1 LYLGQQFLVTLRDFA
16 HNARGLGEEV
26 VTTLSAMPRRR
37 ALFVTVLL
45 PFSFGYY
52 VSYLARS
59 VNAVLAPQLAA
70 EFALK
75 PADLGL
81 LTSIFFFTFAAC
93 QLPLGV
99 IFDRYGPRRVLS
111 GMMLISVLGSA
122 LFAVGTDFTTL
133 AIGRALM
140 GLGVAGCMMGAFQ
153 ATALW
158 WSKDRLPL
166 VNMVITF
173 AGALGALTAT
183 VPEQFIAD
191 LLGWR
196 AVLWALA
203 ILIGACAAMIFLV
216 VPEREELHNTRET
229 WWSQIAAFPL
239 ILRSRWFWGVG
250 MLMFMSSGIFL
261 SYQTLWAV
269 PWFRDVA
276 GLDPNGVANAMLALQ
291 FGMLVGAAGLGF
303 IADKL
308 RNRPDSATTVYAIG
322 MAAFFLLLIGML
334 VAPQYSAALWFLAM
348 VCGTAG
354 FLVFAIFAQ
363 HFPTALMARISALGN
378 LLVFVAAF
386 VGQWGIGAIIGLWP
400 ARGPGMY
407 DPAGH
412 RAALIVGIVL
422 GVAAFAFF
430 WWTRRTADRTPQ
442 E

>member
-1 LYLGQQFLVTLRDFA
+1 M
-16 HNARGLGEEV
+16 
-26 VTTLSAMPRRR
+26 TTLSAMPRAR

-70 EFALK
+70 DFALK

-111 GMMLISVLGSA
+111 GMMLISALGSA

-140 GLGVAGCMMGAFQ
+140 GIGVAGCMMGAFQ

-158 WSKDRLPL
+158 WTKDRLPL
-166 VNMVITF
+166 VNMAITF

-183 VPEQFIAD
+183 VPEQFLAD

-203 ILIGACAAMIFLV
+203 ILIVACAVMIFLV
-216 VPEREELHNTRET
+216 VPERALQNTGET
-229 WWSQIAAFPL
+229 WRSQIAAFPM
-239 ILRSRWFWGVG
+239 ILKSRWFWGVG
-250 MLMFMSSGIFL
+250 LLMFMSAGLFL

-276 GLDPNGVANAMLALQ
+276 GLDSNGVANAMLALQ
-291 FGMLVGAAGLGF
+291 FGMLVGAAVLGL

-322 MAAFFLLLIGML
+322 MALFFLLLIGML
-334 VAPQYSAALWFLAM
+334 VAPQYGALLWFLAM

-354 FLVFAIFAQ
+354 FLVFAIFAM
-363 HFPTALMARISALGN
+363 HFSTALMARVSALSN

-386 VGQWGIGAIIGLWP
+386 VGQWGIGAIT
-400 ARGPGMY
+400 
-407 DPAGH
+407 
-412 RAALIVGIVL
+412 ALI
-422 GVAAFAFF
+422 
-430 WWTRRTADRTPQ
+430 TRYR
-442 E
+442 

>member
-1 LYLGQQFLVTLRDFA
+1 M
-16 HNARGLGEEV
+16 
-26 VTTLSAMPRRR
+26 TTVALPRPR
-37 ALFVTVLL
+37 ALIVTVLL

-59 VNAVLAPQLAA
+59 VNAVLAPELAA

-81 LTSIFFFTFAAC
+81 LTSIFFFTFAAM

-99 IFDRYGPRRVLS
+99 IFDRYGPRRVLA
-111 GMMLISVLGSA
+111 GMMLISALGCA
-122 LFAVGTDFTTL
+122 LFAVGHDFTTL
-133 AIGRALM
+133 AMGRALM
-140 GLGVAGCMMGAFQ
+140 GVGVAGCMMGAFQ

-158 WSKDRLPL
+158 WTKDRLPL

-191 LLGWR
+191 LWGWR

-203 ILIGACAAMIFLV
+203 ILIVACAALIFFV
-216 VPEREELHNTRET
+216 VPERTAQNTGET

-239 ILRSRWFWGVG
+239 ILKSRWFWGVG
-250 MLMFMSSGIFL
+250 LLMFVSSGLFL

-276 GLDPNGVANAMLALQ
+276 GLDSDGVASAMLALQ
-291 FGMLVGAAGLGF
+291 FGMLVGAGGLGVV
-303 IADKL
+303 ADKL
-308 RNRPDSATTVYAIG
+308 RHRPDSATAVYAWG
-322 MAAFFLLLIGML
+322 MVAFFLLLAAML
-334 VAPQYSAALWFLAM
+334 AAPQYGAVLWFLAM
-348 VCGTAG
+348 VSGTAG
-354 FLVFAIFAQ
+354 FLVFAIFAL
-363 HFPTALMARISALGN
+363 HFPTALMARVAALSN

-386 VGQWGIGAIIGLWP
+386 VGQWGIGAIIGMWP
-400 ARGPGMY
+400 ARGPGLY

-422 GVAAFAFF
+422 GLAAFAFF
-430 WWTRRTADRTPQ
+430 WWTRRTARRTAA
-442 E
+442 

>member
-1 LYLGQQFLVTLRDFA
+1 MTTVTVAPR
-16 HNARGLGEEV
+16 AR
-26 VTTLSAMPRRR
+26 T
-37 ALFVTVLL
+37 LFVTVLL

-93 QLPLGV
+93 QLPLGL

-111 GMMLISVLGSA
+111 GAMLISALGSA
-122 LFAVGTDFTTL
+122 LFAVGADFTTL
-133 AIGRALM
+133 AVGRALM
-140 GLGVAGCMMGAFQ
+140 GAGVAGCMLGAFQ

-158 WSKDRLPL
+158 WTKDRLPL

-183 VPEQFIAD
+183 IPVQFVSD
-191 LLGWR
+191 LWGWR
-196 AVLWALA
+196 AVLWVVAL
-203 ILIGACAAMIFLV
+203 LVVLCAAMIYLV
-216 VPEREELHNTRET
+216 VPERPVQGAGET
-229 WWSQIAAFPL
+229 WRSQIAAFPQ
-239 ILRSRWFWGVG
+239 ICASRWFWGVG
-250 MLMFMSSGIFL
+250 LLMFVSSGIFL

-276 GLDPNGVANAMLALQ
+276 GLDANGVASAMLALQ
-291 FGMLVGAAGLGF
+291 FGMLVGAAALGL

-308 RNRPDSATTVYAIG
+308 RNRPDGATAVYTVG
-322 MAAFFLLLIGML
+322 MALFFLMLIGML
-334 VAPQYSAALWFLAM
+334 VAPQYSAVLWFLAM

-354 FLVFAIFAQ
+354 FLVFAIFAL
-363 HFPTALMARISALGN
+363 HFPTALMARVAALTN

-386 VGQWGIGAIIGLWP
+386 VGQWGIGAIIGMWP
-400 ARGPGMY
+400 ARGPGAY

-412 RAALIVGIVL
+412 RAALIVGIAL
-422 GVAAFAFF
+422 GIGAFGFF
-430 WWTRRTADRTPQ
+430 WWTRRTANRTVRR
-442 E
+442 

>member
-1 LYLGQQFLVTLRDFA
+1 
-16 HNARGLGEEV
+16 
-26 VTTLSAMPRRR
+26 
-37 ALFVTVLL
+37 
-45 PFSFGYY
+45 
-52 VSYLARS
+52 
-59 VNAVLAPQLAA
+59 QLAA

-93 QLPLGV
+93 QVPLGV

-111 GMMLISVLGSA
+111 GMMLFSVLGCA

-216 VPEREELHNTRET
+216 VPESEELQNTRET
-229 WWSQIAAFPL
+229 WWSQIAAFPM
-239 ILRSRWFWGVG
+239 ILKSRWFWGVG

-269 PWFRDVA
+269 PWFRDV
-276 GLDPNGVANAMLALQ
+276 
-291 FGMLVGAAGLGF
+291 
-303 IADKL
+303 
-308 RNRPDSATTVYAIG
+308 
-322 MAAFFLLLIGML
+322 
-334 VAPQYSAALWFLAM
+334 
-348 VCGTAG
+348 
-354 FLVFAIFAQ
+354 
-363 HFPTALMARISALGN
+363 
-378 LLVFVAAF
+378 
-386 VGQWGIGAIIGLWP
+386 
-400 ARGPGMY
+400 
-407 DPAGH
+407 
-412 RAALIVGIVL
+412 
-422 GVAAFAFF
+422 
-430 WWTRRTADRTPQ
+430 
-442 E
+442 